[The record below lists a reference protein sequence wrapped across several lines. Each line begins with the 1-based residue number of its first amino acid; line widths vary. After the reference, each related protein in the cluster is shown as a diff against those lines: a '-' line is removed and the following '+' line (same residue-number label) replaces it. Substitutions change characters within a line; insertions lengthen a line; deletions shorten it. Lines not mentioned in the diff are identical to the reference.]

1 MSDSSLRSSSLTEQ
15 FSQVIA
21 RQIESGERG
30 LGSRLPTEEQLAIEF
45 GVSRTVVREGIA
57 RLKGDGLV
65 TTRQGLGAFVVETFS
80 QVPFRLSREASPTQ
94 KTVQE
99 VFELRLG
106 FEAEAATLAA
116 SRATSKQLTTI
127 RQALH
132 ALDAVQDKGG
142 NGVEEDMR
150 FHLAI
155 ARATNNSVYAE
166 FGSFLER
173 YVREQLAISRGNSS
187 SAGWLA
193 LVQREHNAIYA
204 AIAARD
210 PEAAGNAARQ
220 HLRNGMDR
228 LKRFHSH

>member
-1 MSDSSLRSSSLTEQ
+1 MNVTSLRTSNLTEQ
-15 FSQVIA
+15 FSQILTQ
-21 RQIESGERG
+21 QIESGERS
-30 LGSRLPTEEQLAIEF
+30 LGSRLPTEEQLAQEF

-65 TTRQGLGAFVVETFS
+65 VTRQGLGAFVAETFS
-80 QVPFRLSREASPTQ
+80 HVPFRLSREASPTQ

-106 FEAEAATLAA
+106 FEAEAAALAA
-116 SRATSKQLTTI
+116 ERATSAQLDAI
-127 RQALH
+127 RA
-132 ALDAVQDKGG
+132 ALDALNTVQDKGG
-142 NGVEEDMR
+142 NGVEEDMC

-155 ARATNNSVYAE
+155 ARATNNRVYDE

-187 SAGWLA
+187 SAGWLS
-193 LVQREHNAIYA
+193 LVQQEHNAIYSG
-204 AIAARD
+204 IAARD
-210 PEAAGNAARQ
+210 PEAAAKAARQ